1 MEEKDPVFN
10 HYVKLQIDS
19 GLKPLEP
26 VFYPIVPV
34 DGAQAIAFRSS
45 TTINSIIMGVMK
57 QEDYTPVSD
66 NRLCGTEL
74 FKHNIQH
81 AIATLKEFDKAHKR
95 CDFVAV
101 RCPAQLIEKCALYDL
116 VKEVLQKNPSIDPH
130 RICVEFTENL
140 VDEETEK
147 AKYAILDMKILKL
160 RTALV
165 GVGKEDSK
173 VSKLVSLPVDLAII
187 DKEASK
193 WAGDRNKP
201 QLFNSLIAY
210 IKSMGVSSIVEG
222 KEEAKKEMRFTD
234 SVGFMFEGTEPI
246 SLEAAISVAEE
257 AEDL

>member
-1 MEEKDPVFN
+1 MEEKDKIFN

-19 GLKPLEP
+19 GLTPLEP

-34 DGAQAIAFRSS
+34 DGVQPIAFRSA

-57 QEDYTPVSD
+57 QDDYSPVSD

-81 AIATLKEFDKAHKR
+81 AIASLKAFDKAHKR
-95 CDFVAV
+95 CDFIAV
-101 RCPAQLIEKCALYDL
+101 RCPAQLIEKMELFEV
-116 VKEVLQKNPSIDPH
+116 VKGVLQKNPSVDPS

-140 VDEETEK
+140 IDLDTEK
-147 AKYAILDMKILKL
+147 AKYAVLDMKLLKL

-165 GVGKEDSK
+165 GVGKEESK

-187 DKEASK
+187 DKEATK

-201 QLFNSLIAY
+201 QLFNSLLSY
-210 IKSMGVSSIVEG
+210 IKSMGVDSIPEG
-222 KEEAKKEMRFTD
+222 SEEKRKELHYSEA
-234 SVGFMFEGTEPI
+234 VGFMFEGIDPV
-246 SLEAAISVAEE
+246 SLEDAVNAAEE

>member
-1 MEEKDPVFN
+1 MEEKDQVFN

-34 DGAQAIAFRSS
+34 DGVEAIAFRAS
-45 TTINSIIMGVMK
+45 TTINSIMMGVMK

-81 AIATLKEFDKAHKR
+81 AIASLKEFDKAHKR
-95 CDFVAV
+95 CDFIAV

-116 VKEVLQKNPSIDPH
+116 VKEVLQKNPSIDPS

-140 VDEETEK
+140 LDQDAEK
-147 AKYAILDMKILKL
+147 AKYAVLDMKILKL

-165 GVGKEDSK
+165 GVGREDTK
-173 VSKLVSLPVDLAII
+173 ISKLVSVPVDLAII
-187 DKEASK
+187 DKEATK

-201 QLFNSLIAY
+201 QLFNSLLSY
-210 IKSMGVSSIVEG
+210 IKAMGVESIASGNEEQR
-222 KEEAKKEMRFTD
+222 KELHYSEAI
-234 SVGFMFEGTEPI
+234 GFMFEGTEPI

-257 AEDL
+257 VFDQ

>member
-1 MEEKDPVFN
+1 MEEKDKIFN

-34 DGAQAIAFRSS
+34 DGVQAIAFRSS
-45 TTINSIIMGVMK
+45 TTINSIIMGSMV
-57 QEDYTPVSD
+57 QDNYTPVSD
-66 NRLCGTEL
+66 NRLCGVEL

-81 AIATLKEFDKAHKR
+81 AIASLKEFDKAHKR

-130 RICVEFTENL
+130 RLCVEFTENL
-140 VDEETEK
+140 LEQDAEK
-147 AKYAILDMKILKL
+147 AKFAVLDMKILKL
-160 RTALV
+160 RTAIV
-165 GVGKEDSK
+165 GVGKEETK
-173 VSKLVSLPVDLAII
+173 VSKLTSIPVDLAII
-187 DKEASK
+187 DKEATK

-201 QLFNSLIAY
+201 QLFNSLLAY
-210 IKSMGVSSIVEG
+210 IKAMGSESIVCGEEEQR
-222 KEEAKKEMRFTD
+222 KELHYSEAI
-234 SVGFMFEGTEPI
+234 GFMFEGTEPI
-246 SLEAAISVAEE
+246 SLEAAINVAEE